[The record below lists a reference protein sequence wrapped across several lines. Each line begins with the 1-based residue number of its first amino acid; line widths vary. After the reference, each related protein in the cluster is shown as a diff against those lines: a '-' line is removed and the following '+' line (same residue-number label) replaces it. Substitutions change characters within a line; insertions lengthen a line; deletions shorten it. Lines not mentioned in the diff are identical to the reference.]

1 MKQIIIIGA
10 SYLQVPL
17 IVRARELGLE
27 SHVFAWEQ
35 GAVGR
40 QLSDRFYP
48 ISIVEKER
56 ILEIARRV
64 RPSGVVSIASDLA
77 MPTVTHVA
85 GALGLIANSRQCT
98 EMTTDKLRMRLAL
111 SFQGIPCPR
120 FALYE
125 PATLSGF
132 ADHFPVIVKPTDRSG
147 SRGVTRVDSPDGVPA
162 AAARARSESFSGRVI
177 VEEFLPGRE
186 ISVESIS
193 WGGRHYHLACTDK
206 ETTGAPFFVEIG
218 QHQPA
223 DLSFDLE
230 AKVVALVDAALT
242 ALRVEHGASHTEI
255 LITPD
260 ERLFII
266 EVAAR
271 MGGDQ
276 IGARLVEL
284 STGYDFVEGV
294 IMAALGEFRVPAKL
308 LQKHAGIYYLTPPG
322 GKVVSVLDQ
331 TSAYPEVVAHEVFVG
346 PGDEVRAPLR
356 DSAQRC
362 GYFIYRTPG
371 ARWRVNQDEVL
382 CVVTR

>member
-1 MKQIIIIGA
+1 MKRIIIIGA

-17 IVRARELGLE
+17 IVRARQLGLE
-27 SHVFAWEQ
+27 IHVFAWGR

-40 QLSDRFYP
+40 RLSDRFYQ

-56 ILEIARRV
+56 ILEIARRI

-77 MPTVTHVA
+77 MPTVTHIA
-85 GALGLIANSRQCT
+85 GELGLIANSRECT
-98 EMTTDKLRMRLAL
+98 EMTTDKLLMRQAL
-111 SFQGIPCPR
+111 NVEGIPCPQ

-125 PATLSGF
+125 PATFSEFTG
-132 ADHFPVIVKPTDRSG
+132 HFPVILKPTDRSG
-147 SRGVTRVDSPDGVPA
+147 SRGVTRVDSPEAVPA

-177 VEEFLPGRE
+177 VEEFLSGRE
-186 ISVESIS
+186 ISVETIS
-193 WGGRHYHLACTDK
+193 WRGRHHHLACTDK

-230 AKVVALVDAALT
+230 AKVVTLVNAALT
-242 ALRVEHGASHTEI
+242 ALRVEFGASHTEI

-294 IMAALGEFRVPAKL
+294 LLVALGEFRVPAKPL
-308 LQKHAGIYYLTPPG
+308 EKHAGIYYLTPPG
-322 GKVVSVLDQ
+322 GKVVSVLDH
-331 TSAYPEVVAHEVFVG
+331 TSAHPEVVAHEVFVG
-346 PGDEVRAPLR
+346 PGDEVDAPVR

-362 GYFIYRTPG
+362 GYFIYRTGG
-371 ARWRVNQDEVL
+371 ARWRVNRDEVL